1 MTKNPHEPKLPR
13 TKLHAKPIKL
23 LPKIKLFAPSEKIK
37 LTPVTALWPKKDEE
51 NDGLPEPGTGQ

>member
-1 MTKNPHEPKLPR
+1 MTKNPNEPKLP
-13 TKLHAKPIKL
+13 KIQINDKPIKL
-23 LPKIKLFAPSEKIK
+23 LPKIKLFDDGKKIK